1 MISSAV
7 NPHIRHGNWLG
18 PWAVMVSV
26 FIATLSPA
34 KADGKVFAPASVPQQ
49 VAMPDQRA
57 LLAWDNGV
65 ETLVIESAFVGEGTD
80 FAWVVPLPGKPE
92 VFPAT
97 RGTLPAAVALMQ
109 PAVADPIPGAWG
121 YMVICGGL
129 GLLSLVFGRRVIGVL
144 VRSFV
149 VLIGIAI
156 GSFIIAALTGSEQVW
171 LLSFGAGCLCLW
183 PLRRWLRQDTSLAEI
198 LIILLI
204 AGLLLAMM
212 IPTVGTVRG
221 IAGESIPG
229 EIIAERH
236 TVGDHDVTLLAG
248 VKGDGVVAWLE
259 QNGYALS
266 DTARKI
272 ATEHAVGGGWF
283 AASRVT
289 REFTRSGRS
298 VPAPL
303 AFRFPTK
310 QGVYPMR
317 LTGADATQPLTVEL
331 ITFGPSRAEAEGLKV
346 RTVAPVRPSEPEAK
360 KGWKLTKPSTR
371 ERLISHPELVR
382 WTQGARVATWM
393 RGELS
398 PSQMQKDMVIA
409 WTGETDAH
417 RLFAVGKED
426 AWLNAGALFGIVAF
440 VGAMIL
446 GLAFGTRPAP
456 RKWAGLV
463 IGVALTGGLALRAFT
478 PTVPVQ
484 KSGELRNWSDMRQIT
499 QLAAIAL
506 YDLPVPTNDD
516 AMRSAFA
523 KELTAYFPKYR
534 IGDAPGEVMLQKLPD
549 GRWRTLFFNG
559 YGQPIFLA
567 GQEAEVKSS
576 SKQKDPSGS

>member
-1 MISSAV
+1 MTFNQSYKSAV
-7 NPHIRHGNWLG
+7 LG
-18 PWAVMVSV
+18 VWTAIILGLFACTTSAV
-26 FIATLSPA
+26 
-34 KADGKVFAPASVPQQ
+34 ADGKVFAPASVPQQ

-57 LLAWDNGV
+57 LLAWDNGT

-109 PAVADPIPGAWG
+109 PTVADPIPGAWG
-121 YMVICGGL
+121 YTVICGGL
-129 GLLSLVFGRRVIGVL
+129 GLLSLVFGWRVLGVL
-144 VRSFV
+144 LRSFV
-149 VLIGIAI
+149 VLIGVAI

-171 LLSFGAGCLCLW
+171 MLSFGVGSLCLW

-204 AGLLLAMM
+204 TGLLIALM

-229 EIIAERH
+229 EIITERH
-236 TVGDHDVTLLAG
+236 MVGDHDVTLLAG

-272 ATEHAVGGGWF
+272 ATEHAAGGGWF

-289 REFTRSGRS
+289 RDFTRSGRS

-303 AFRFPTK
+303 AFRFATK
-310 QGVYPMR
+310 QAVYPMR

-331 ITFGPSRAEAEGLKV
+331 ITFGPSRAEAKGLKV

-398 PSQMQKDMVIA
+398 PAQMQKDMVIE
-409 WTGETDAH
+409 WTGETDAQG
-417 RLFAVGKED
+417 LFAVGKED

-446 GLAFGTRPAP
+446 GLAFGTRSAP

-478 PTVPVQ
+478 PTVPSQ
-484 KSGELRNWSDMRQIT
+484 KEGTPLHWAIMRQIT
-499 QLAAIAL
+499 QLAAVAL
-506 YDLPVPTNDD
+506 QDTPAPKNDD
-516 AMRSAFA
+516 AVRAAFA
-523 KELTAYFPKYR
+523 KEMATYFPNHR
-534 IGDAPGEVMLQKLPD
+534 IGDAPGEVMLHKLP
-549 GRWRTLFFNG
+549 GGQWRALFFNA
-559 YGQPIFLA
+559 YGQPMFFEGYDADL
-567 GQEAEVKSS
+567 KSS
-576 SKQKDPSGS
+576 DGTKKPSNP

>member
-1 MISSAV
+1 MTFKQSNQSTMLGGWTAIMLAFFACTVSA
-7 NPHIRHGNWLG
+7 H
-18 PWAVMVSV
+18 
-26 FIATLSPA
+26 
-34 KADGKVFAPASVPQQ
+34 ADGKVFAPTSVPQQ

-57 LLAWDNGV
+57 LLTWDDGV

-109 PAVADPIPGAWG
+109 PTVADPIPGAWS
-121 YMVICGGL
+121 YTVICGGL
-129 GLLSLVFGRRVIGVL
+129 GLLSLVFGWRVIGVL
-144 VRSFV
+144 VRSVV

-198 LIILLI
+198 LLILLI
-204 AGLLLAMM
+204 AGLLFAMM
-212 IPTVGTVRG
+212 IPTFGTVRSS
-221 IAGESIPG
+221 IAGEFIPR
-229 EIIAERH
+229 EIITERH

-266 DTARKI
+266 GTARKI
-272 ATEHAVGGGWF
+272 VTEHAAGGGWF

-289 REFTRSGRS
+289 RDFTRSGRS

-303 AFRFPTK
+303 AFRFATK
-310 QGVYPMR
+310 QAVYPMR
-317 LTGADATQPLTVEL
+317 LTGADAKQPLTVEL
-331 ITFGPSRAEAEGLKV
+331 ITFGPSRAEAEGLKA

-382 WTQGARVATWM
+382 WTQGARVGTWM

-398 PSQMQKDMVIA
+398 PAQMQKDMLIE
-409 WTGETDAH
+409 WTGDTDAQG
-417 RLFAVGKED
+417 LFATGKED
-426 AWLNAGALFGIVAF
+426 AWLNAAALFGIVAF
-440 VGAMIL
+440 SGAMIL
-446 GLAFGTRPAP
+446 GLAFGIHPAP

-463 IGVALTGGLALRAFT
+463 IGVALTGGLVLRAFT
-478 PTVPVQ
+478 STVSVER
-484 KSGELRNWSDMRQIT
+484 SGELRHWVEMRQAS
-499 QLAAIAL
+499 QVAAIVL
-506 YDLPVPTNDD
+506 HDLPEPTSDD
-516 AMRSAFA
+516 AVRSVFA
-523 KELTAYFPKYR
+523 KEMMIYFPKYR
-534 IGDAPGEVMLQKLPD
+534 IGDAPGEVMLQKLSD
-549 GRWRTLFFNG
+549 GRWRTLFFNA
-559 YGQPIFLA
+559 YGQPVFFE
-567 GQEAEVKSS
+567 GTDAEVKSS
-576 SKQKDPSGS
+576 AKQEKAVGS